1 MFLHICINCGTL
13 AMAST
18 ITSAWVDLNLHK
30 KTFITSCT
38 WETFERRQCIKEVG
52 TKTWERLQEGNDLL
66 LLLQEHGADIRCLAP
81 EALEISEGWR
91 RRRLGGGGGS
101 LDNSITFHL
110 GKFNSG
116 RGGREICIPNTRTTY
131 I

>member
-91 RRRLGGGGGS
+91 RWGGGGR
-101 LDNSITFHL
+101 LENSITFHL

-116 RGGREICIPNTRTTY
+116 RGGGREICIPNTRTTY

>member
-1 MFLHICINCGTL
+1 MKEGNVSRKLGQKPGSDF
-13 AMAST
+13 
-18 ITSAWVDLNLHK
+18 K
-30 KTFITSCT
+30 K
-38 WETFERRQCIKEVG
+38 EN
-52 TKTWERLQEGNDLL
+52 NDLL

-91 RRRLGGGGGS
+91 RLGGGGR